1 MPSRPFAKLTTSV
14 TGACV
19 AVTLAVS
26 LGACSTGTTSEP
38 TGTGTPASG
47 LPEQIAASGALELGA
62 EWSTP
67 PIIGVDPSNTS
78 QPVGIA
84 PDLAAAIGTDLGVT
98 PRWRNMQWPAQLPGL
113 QSGAV
118 DALFG
123 QISDTREREAGEF
136 DLVPFIK
143 TTESLL
149 MSSDTAAGIT
159 SLADMCGKTVG
170 APVGGVQVT
179 SVRAVSDERCGSD
192 PIKIS
197 EFQGGAAAVNAVRSG
212 AISAWL
218 DTTPSQMSAVAADP
232 DLTSVVVPDEEIE
245 PIYTAIAVS
254 KKNGSLATALAE
266 SLRRLSE
273 NGTYAEILADN
284 GATESAVTTDEITVN
299 PLTGTPA
306 GTK

>member
-1 MPSRPFAKLTTSV
+1 MSSQSFAKLTTSLS
-14 TGACV
+14 GACV
-19 AVTLAVS
+19 AAALAVA
-26 LGACSTGTTSEP
+26 LGACSTGTVSEP
-38 TGTGTPASG
+38 TGAGTPASG
-47 LPEQIAASGALELGA
+47 LPAQIAASGALELGA

-67 PIIGVDPSNTS
+67 PIVGVDPSNTS
-78 QPVGIA
+78 QPFGIA
-84 PDLAAAIGTDLGVT
+84 PDLAAAIGNDLGLT

-149 MSSDTAAGIT
+149 MSSDKAAGIT

-170 APVGGVQVT
+170 APVGGVQVA

-197 EFQGGAAAVNAVRSG
+197 EFQGGVAAVNAVRSG
-212 AISAWL
+212 AITAWL
-218 DTTPSQMSAVAADP
+218 DTTPSQKSAVAADSE
-232 DLTSVVVPDEEIE
+232 LTAVVVPDEEIE

-273 NGTYAEILADN
+273 NGTYARILADHD
-284 GATESAVTTDEITVN
+284 SADSSVEIDEITVN

>member
-1 MPSRPFAKLTTSV
+1 MSSRPFAKLTTSLA
-14 TGACV
+14 GACAATAL
-19 AVTLAVS
+19 AVT
-26 LGACSTGTTSEP
+26 LGACSTGTTTES
-38 TGTGTPASG
+38 TGSGTPASG
-47 LPEQIAASGALELGA
+47 LPEQIAASGTLKLGA

-67 PIIGVDPSNTS
+67 PIISVDASNTS

-84 PDLAAAIGTDLGVT
+84 PDLAAAIGTDLGLT
-98 PRWRNMQWPAQLPGL
+98 PQWRNMQWPAQLPGL

-149 MSSDTAAGIT
+149 MPADKAAGIT
-159 SLADMCGKTVG
+159 SLADMCGKTIG
-170 APVGGVQVT
+170 APVGAVQVAA
-179 SVRAVSDERCGSD
+179 VKAVSDKECAST
-192 PIKIS
+192 PIKVS
-197 EFQGGAAAVNAVRSG
+197 EFQGANAAISAVRSG
-212 AISAWL
+212 AIDAWL
-218 DTTPSQMSAVAADP
+218 DTTPSQKSAVAADSK
-232 DLTSVVVPDEEIE
+232 LTAVVVPDTEIE
-245 PIYTAIAVS
+245 PLYTTIAVS
-254 KKNGSLATALAE
+254 KKNGALATAFAD

-273 NGTYAEILADN
+273 NGTYAKILADN
-284 GATESAVTTDEITVN
+284 DSADSAVTVDEIKVN

>member
-1 MPSRPFAKLTTSV
+1 MSSRPFAKLTTSLA
-14 TGACV
+14 GACAAAL
-19 AVTLAVS
+19 AVT
-26 LGACSTGTTSEP
+26 LGACSTGTTTES
-38 TGTGTPASG
+38 TGSGTPASG
-47 LPEQIAASGALELGA
+47 LPEQIASSGTLKLGA

-67 PIIGVDPSNTS
+67 PIISVDASNTS

-84 PDLAAAIGTDLGVT
+84 PDLAAAIGTDLGLT
-98 PRWRNMQWPAQLPGL
+98 PQWRNMQWPAQLPGL

-149 MSSDTAAGIT
+149 MSADKAAGIT
-159 SLADMCGKTVG
+159 SLADMCGKTIG
-170 APVGGVQVT
+170 APVGAVQVAA
-179 SVRAVSDERCGSD
+179 VKAVSDKECASN
-192 PIKIS
+192 PIKVS
-197 EFQGGAAAVNAVRSG
+197 EFQGANAAISAVRSG
-212 AISAWL
+212 AIDAWL
-218 DTTPSQMSAVAADP
+218 DTTPSQKSAVAADSK
-232 DLTSVVVPDEEIE
+232 LTAVAVPDTEIE
-245 PIYTAIAVS
+245 PLYTTIAVS
-254 KKNGSLATALAE
+254 KKNGALATAFAD

-273 NGTYAEILADN
+273 NGTYAKILADN
-284 GATESAVTTDEITVN
+284 DSADSAVTVDEIKVN